1 MDSVIMQKLREVLRG
16 AVAALCLAALGI
28 VAWILLSWF
37 ALIPVNQ
44 INLWLLKRNFVSVP
58 HPPESTLLARTAEFG
73 NFGNS
78 NHCDYLVGEFRSS
91 QLSRAEVQQAYN
103 GVQVRSFNA
112 GTQLPVEIYFAGDL
126 REAAQHDYYW
136 RHWLEK
142 YLPTQK
148 AAVNGHTYFV
158 FTMSAMHP
166 PDGDFRCH

>member
-1 MDSVIMQKLREVLRG
+1 MKKLREVLRG

-28 VAWILLSWF
+28 AAWILLSWF
-37 ALIPVNQ
+37 ALIPINQ

-91 QLSRAEVQQAYN
+91 PLSTEEIEKAYEEIT
-103 GVQVRSFNA
+103 VRSFSA
-112 GTQLPVEIYFAGDL
+112 GAQLPVEIYFAEEL
-126 REAAQHDYYW
+126 REAASHDYYW
-136 RHWLEK
+136 RHRLGK

-148 AAVNGHTYFV
+148 DAVYDHNYFV
-158 FTMSAMHP
+158 FTESAMHP
-166 PDGDFRCH
+166 PVGDFRCH